1 MARLKSI
8 RIKSKEFVFEA
19 YGNNKED
26 RPAKII
32 FSRFPILGE
41 TFVPMDKKS
50 IFDGI
55 DAGKLSQKDF
65 QKDLMS
71 KIGDKIIENFLSNL
85 QAGAVDYKQFF
96 SECVDRF
103 EDFEYGQSK
112 IITANDFWQILP
124 AEAAAVI
131 ALEAHNYAQERD
143 EFTMGE

>member
-19 YGNNKED
+19 YGNNKD
-26 RPAKII
+26 GRPAKII

-41 TFVPMDKKS
+41 TFVSMDKKN

-55 DAGKLSQKDF
+55 SAGEMSQKEL
-65 QKDLMS
+65 KS
-71 KIGDKIIENFLSNL
+71 KIGEKIVENFLSNL

-96 SECVDRF
+96 NECVDHF
-103 EDFEYGQSK
+103 EDFEYEQSK

-124 AEAAAVI
+124 ADAAEVI
-131 ALEAHNYAQERD
+131 ALEAHNYAQEKD